1 MPCWIKLVRAIVEYD
16 IQMALFKKLVFW
28 KRKKRSLIS
37 TIVSFQ
43 IQVSELYLSYLAKKS
58 DCEIVSRSKWRWKR
72 AINSRDTDL
81 AGAFSGHGDC
91 CPLVVDP
98 LTYIALLSFLVAATY
113 FLWVAVTMN
122 IMGRKRR
129 KRSVSEHV
137 FDLFYAGK

>member
-1 MPCWIKLVRAIVEYD
+1 MLDQIGKGNCRIRHTDGA
-16 IQMALFKKLVFW
+16 FKKLVFW

-72 AINSRDTDL
+72 AINSRNTDL
-81 AGAFSGHGDC
+81 AGAFSGHDDC

>member
-1 MPCWIKLVRAIVEYD
+1 M
-16 IQMALFKKLVFW
+16 
-28 KRKKRSLIS
+28 
-37 TIVSFQ
+37 
-43 IQVSELYLSYLAKKS
+43 
-58 DCEIVSRSKWRWKR
+58 
-72 AINSRDTDL
+72 
-81 AGAFSGHGDC
+81 AGAFSGHDDC

-137 FDLFYAGK
+137 FDLFYAGKQT

>member
-1 MPCWIKLVRAIVEYD
+1 MENLKIESCFYNC
-16 IQMALFKKLVFW
+16 F
-28 KRKKRSLIS
+28 
-37 TIVSFQ
+37 SFQ
-43 IQVSELYLSYLAKKS
+43 TKVSELNLSYLAKKS

-81 AGAFSGHGDC
+81 AGAFSGHDDC

-137 FDLFYAGK
+137 FDLFYAGM

>member
-1 MPCWIKLVRAIVEYD
+1 M
-16 IQMALFKKLVFW
+16 
-28 KRKKRSLIS
+28 
-37 TIVSFQ
+37 
-43 IQVSELYLSYLAKKS
+43 
-58 DCEIVSRSKWRWKR
+58 
-72 AINSRDTDL
+72 
-81 AGAFSGHGDC
+81 AGAFSGHDDC

-137 FDLFYAGK
+137 YDLFYAGMIQFEFFVLITRNRNRNLENICVSFTIALTLS